1 MKALCEAW
9 KFGFEI
15 VRPPASD
22 MYLEQQP
29 PDFRPAIPPTSTNS
43 YPLIRAGTYSPLGT
57 MQNAAV
63 AL

>member
-1 MKALCEAW
+1 
-9 KFGFEI
+9 
-15 VRPPASD
+15 